1 MEKNSNHDESRPGA
15 TLPGVV
21 GHQET
26 AVGGG
31 SPQRSISTSQIP
43 NEGVSSMALSS
54 GKNTTAETVVPSGT
68 QRKPGPIGDKERPTA
83 SSQKRVIDISA
94 LDEDELLGM
103 LRGYINSMCAFVKSN
118 RNVHKELKET
128 LANSRV
134 VLTQYTKV
142 KNRTPS
148 TGTRSNVCKS
158 QHTQTGVATKDAT
171 TNTDAPACEP
181 PPPKP
186 QLAGVK
192 RKQQQPQQ
200 NQPGQRL
207 GLQATG
213 RKEKKNRRNKEQ
225 HQQQQ
230 QHRVEPVQPSQEAD
244 HDQQQQLTWSQVAR
258 RTKKSKKEDPPPQKR
273 CNPRLRRD
281 LPYYSAGSQKR
292 RQSPSIALST
302 TVH

>member
-1 MEKNSNHDESRPGA
+1 
-15 TLPGVV
+15 
-21 GHQET
+21 
-26 AVGGG
+26 
-31 SPQRSISTSQIP
+31 
-43 NEGVSSMALSS
+43 MALSS

-128 LANSRV
+128 LANSSV

-142 KNRTPS
+142 KNRTSS
-148 TGTRSNVCKS
+148 TGTRINVCKS

-171 TNTDAPACEP
+171 TNTDAPACQP

-186 QLAGVK
+186 QLAGEK

-200 NQPGQRL
+200 NQPGQQLQPEQRL

-213 RKEKKNRRNKEQ
+213 RKEKKNRPNKEQ

-230 QHRVEPVQPSQEAD
+230 QHRVEPEQPTQEAD
-244 HDQQQQLTWSQVAR
+244 HNQQQQLTWSQVAR
-258 RTKKSKKEDPPPQKR
+258 RSKKSKKEDPPPLKKDATHGCGETSPTTAQGPKNGGGHHRSPCRQRFTSCCDEESVQLNQPRIAR
-273 CNPRLRRD
+273 CQRIDNEKD
-281 LPYYSAGSQKR
+281 ESWWY
-292 RQSPSIALST
+292 T
-302 TVH
+302 TGG